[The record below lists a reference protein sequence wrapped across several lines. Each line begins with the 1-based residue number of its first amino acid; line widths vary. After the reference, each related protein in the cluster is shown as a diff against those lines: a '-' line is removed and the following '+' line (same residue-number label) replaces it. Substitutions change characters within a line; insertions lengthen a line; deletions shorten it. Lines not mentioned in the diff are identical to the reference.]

1 MRDETHTN
9 HYRPGEVLVNA
20 LEGLTIRSGYLND
33 QTVGEAVTVI
43 AEAIKRE
50 GFDEALDA
58 RIRTI
63 IKEEASKSP

>member
-1 MRDETHTN
+1 MKDEIHTG

-20 LEGLTIRSGYLND
+20 LEGLTIRSGYLKD
-33 QTVGEAVTVI
+33 QTVGEAVAII
-43 AEAIKRE
+43 AEAIKQE

-63 IKEEASKSP
+63 IKEEASKRP